1 MTSEHRLSNRAETFQ
16 PYLECAHR
24 LRAETFYRFAWRL
37 LNAPRSFISQRV
49 VEPLRAWSET
59 QRRYWELQSLGDH
72 TLKDIGYS
80 RSDILALAIGVWDED
95 TPEQNRRHALS
106 LVVDNS
112 AVPDLSTNSIHWCNR
127 TAA

>member
-1 MTSEHRLSNRAETFQ
+1 MSNTVNNILTSIVKWHKRRSTIAGLSA
-16 PYLECAHR
+16 L
-24 LRAETFYRFAWRL
+24 
-37 LNAPRSFISQRV
+37 S
-49 VEPLRAWSET
+49 
-59 QRRYWELQSLGDH
+59 DH

-80 RSDILALAIGVWDED
+80 RSDILALDIGVWDED